1 MNDKPEK
8 VIEVAESQIGS
19 PYVFGAWGAFCTPQ
33 ERKKRYR
40 YNPNHPTI
48 LSKCQVLRDSSPKPS
63 CDGCKWQGDR
73 CFDCRGF
80 TDWTL
85 NQVGIDLYGEGA
97 TTQYSTKSNWIERGQ
112 IENMPECVC
121 CVFVSDGNK
130 KSHTGLYI
138 GGGETIEC
146 SGEVKKL
153 PLAKKWTHY
162 AIPAGLYT
170 ADEVEEIRKKYPRP
184 KRVLRK
190 GDRGEDVKGLQQALN
205 KLGFDCGGVD
215 GIFGSKTVAAVKASQ
230 QEYGLIP
237 DGVVGV
243 NTWAVID
250 RFIDIETPTYTVKI
264 SGLSKAQADELLAQ
278 FPSGT
283 FVF

>member
-1 MNDKPEK
+1 MNDLPER
-8 VIEVAESQIGS
+8 VVETAVSQLGS
-19 PYVFGAWGAFCTPQ
+19 PYVFGAWGAFCTPS
-33 ERKKRYR
+33 ERKKRYN

-48 LSKCQVLRDSSPKPS
+48 LSKCQVLRSSDPKPN
-63 CDGCKWQGDR
+63 CDGCVWKGDR

-85 NQVGIDLYGEGA
+85 KQVGIDLYGEGA
-97 TTQYSTKSNWIERGQ
+97 TTQYSHKENWIERGL
-112 IENMPECVC
+112 IADMPECVC
-121 CVFVSDGNK
+121 CVFVADGNK

-146 SGEVKKL
+146 SGEVKRL

-170 ADEVEEIRKKYPRP
+170 IEEIDEIRKTHPRP
-184 KRVLRK
+184 KGIIKK
-190 GDRGEDVKGLQQALN
+190 GDRGEDVRYLQETLN
-205 KLGFDCGGVD
+205 KHGFDCGNPD
-215 GIFGSKTVAAVKASQ
+215 GIFGSKTQAAVKAFQ
-230 QEYGLIP
+230 QEYGLTP
-237 DGVVGV
+237 DGIVGV

-250 RFIDIETPTYTVKI
+250 RLEDIETPTYTVKI
-264 SGLSKAQADELLAQ
+264 SGLSKAQADELIAQ
-278 FPSGT
+278 YPSGT

>member
-1 MNDKPEK
+1 MNDLPNRI
-8 VIEVAESQIGS
+8 VEVAESQIGS

-33 ERKKRYR
+33 ERKKRY
-40 YNPNHPTI
+40 NMHPNHTNI
-48 LSKCQVLRDSSPKPS
+48 KTKCQVLNGSRPD
-63 CDGCKWQGDR
+63 CDGCQWKGDR

-85 NQVGIDLYGEGA
+85 KQVDIDLYGEVA
-97 TTQYSTKSNWIERGQ
+97 TTQYSHKENWIERGL
-112 IENMPECVC
+112 IADMPECVC
-121 CVFVSDGNK
+121 CVFVADGNK

-170 ADEVEEIRKKYPRP
+170 PEEIAEIREKKPRP
-184 KRVLRK
+184 RGVVRK
-190 GDRGEDVKGLQQALN
+190 GDKGEAVRYLQETLN
-205 KLGFDCGGVD
+205 KVGYDCGGVD
-215 GIFGSKTVAAVKASQ
+215 GIFGNKTFAAVKAFQ
-230 QEYGLIP
+230 ADHGLNP

-243 NTWAVID
+243 NTWAVLD
-250 RFIDIETPTYTVKI
+250 RMNDVETPSYTIKI
-264 SGLSKAQADELLAQ
+264 PGLSKEQADELLAQ
-278 FPSGT
+278 YPAGM